1 MIKKSLY
8 DIAINNQGYIFEGT
22 PERPSRDMVEA
33 PTYGA
38 VPTEIDFDYSDASS
52 YFPWAQ
58 TDWSGGYQDA
68 IWKDNAKYKYGENI
82 DPLKEYGE
90 LRLLPTLSDVL
101 SLAAGHTYA
110 SAAIWNQKL
119 YVGTSHASKA
129 KLYSIDQD
137 DATVDITVT
146 TGATDTIKVNQMTV
160 CMNRL
165 VMGMTTSDTDD
176 AIQTYDGT
184 SFYDVYDT
192 KNLCRMVQSVGNRL
206 YAGVYSSAADGD
218 MLIYTDDIDGTPPTW
233 VTRLAKFGKNKQVIK
248 GVDYFGILYFL
259 VSDYPSLELWYEDGN
274 DIERI
279 YRWDNLVNP
288 DIKIHNQTVMI
299 SGQTD
304 GLTFNY
310 GWNGAQLIPL
320 YEEKETTN
328 SDEATDS
335 LYLVTWKGDLW
346 LQGLRFDG
354 QFWYTGFKYRFGSNN
369 KRPFAAYGHGASNLY
384 FYGLDSS
391 TTKVQRTDETT
402 FPTSGFEI
410 SGKYRNK
417 PAITKLWNS
426 ADLNFEALEEGESI
440 QVLYSI
446 DNEATWVSLGTAN
459 TVGQTS
465 AAFYFASNIKSPF
478 IQRKIILNS
487 DGSSTPVLKD
497 CVFRFLLLPRDR
509 QLWRLAV
516 RCGDNMV
523 LKDTESKEPKYGEEL
538 RNLLRVTRW
547 KNSIVDFEDYDYWE
561 TAINDATDITASDT
575 TITVDSVPSYAP
587 EQGRFRIDNEE
598 IFYTGKTRT
607 TFTGCTRGARNT
619 VAATHADDATVSTIY
634 KVIITAYK
642 EILPV
647 SNKPE
652 EREYIAQVTLLEA

>member
-1 MIKKSLY
+1 MVKKSLY
-8 DIAINNQGYIFEGT
+8 DCALDGQGYIFEGT
-22 PERPSRDMVEA
+22 PERPNREMREA

-38 VPTEIDFDYSDASS
+38 VPTEIDFDYSDASA

-101 SLAAGHTYA
+101 SLAAAHTYA
-110 SAAIWNQKL
+110 STLIWNQKL
-119 YVGTSHASKA
+119 YVGTSHAATA

-137 DATVDITVT
+137 DNTADVTIT
-146 TGATDTIKVNQMTV
+146 TGAADTTKVNQMTE

-165 VMGMTTSDTDD
+165 VMGMTTGGTDD

-184 SFYDVYDT
+184 SFYDVYGT
-192 KNLCRMVQSVGNRL
+192 KDVCRMVQSVGNRL
-206 YAGVYSSAADGD
+206 YAGVYVSAADGD
-218 MLIYTDDIDGTPPTW
+218 SLIYTDDIDATPPTW
-233 VTRLAKFGKNKQVIK
+233 VTRVAKFGRNKQCIK
-248 GVDYFGILYFL
+248 GVDYFGIFYFL
-259 VSDYPSLELWYEDGN
+259 VQVYPGLELWYEDGS

-279 YRWDNLVNP
+279 YKWDNLVNP
-288 DIKIHNQTVMI
+288 DIKIHNQMVII

-310 GWNGAQLIPL
+310 AWNGAQLIPI
-320 YEEKETTN
+320 YEEKATTN
-328 SDEATDS
+328 TDEAADS
-335 LYLVTWKGDLW
+335 RYLVAWKGDLW
-346 LQGLRFDG
+346 TQGLRFDG
-354 QFWYTGFKYRFGSNN
+354 QFWYTGFRYKYGANN
-369 KRPFAAYGHGASNLY
+369 KRPFAAYGHGASNMY
-384 FYGLDSS
+384 FFGLDGA
-391 TTKVQRTDETT
+391 TTKIQRTDEAA

-417 PAITKLWNS
+417 PAINKLWNS
-426 ADLNFEALEEGESI
+426 ADLNFEALEAGESI
-440 QVLYSI
+440 EVQYSI
-446 DNEATWVSLGTAN
+446 DNEATWVSVGTAD

-465 AAFYFASNIKSPF
+465 ASFYFSANIKSPF
-478 IQRKIILNS
+478 IQRKIILGS
-487 DGSSTPVLKD
+487 DGTSTPVLKD

-509 QLWRLAV
+509 QLWKLAL
-516 RCGDNMV
+516 RCGDDMI
-523 LKDTESKEPKYGEEL
+523 LKDTESEEPKYGEEL
-538 RNLLRVTRW
+538 RNLLRVARW

-561 TAINDATDITASDT
+561 TAINDATGITAADA
-575 TITVDSVPSYAP
+575 TITVDDTTTYSP
-587 EQGRFRIDNEE
+587 EQGRFRIDDEE

-607 TFTGCTRGARNT
+607 QFLGCTRGVRNT
-619 VAATHADDATVSTIY
+619 VATTHADNATVSTIY
-634 KVIITAYK
+634 KVLITEYK
-642 EILPV
+642 EILPI